1 MPFLPP
7 GDLPDPGMEPT
18 SSASP
23 ALAGGFFTTEPL
35 GDSLG
40 TLRKS
45 LLGSCDLFISFPLNN
60 ISQSASSRAPVLRGK
75 GTKEKGVDLGNGC
88 LALVCV
94 PSLQLE
100 DLTEVLPGDSV
111 RMGLWRIVTK
121 SQKVS
126 RI

>member
-1 MPFLPP
+1 
-7 GDLPDPGMEPT
+7 MEPT

-35 GDSLG
+35 GDPLV

-45 LLGSCDLFISFPLNN
+45 LLGSYDLFISFPLNN
-60 ISQSASSRAPVLRGK
+60 ISQSASSRAPVLRRK
-75 GTKEKGVDLGNGC
+75 GTKEKGVDLGNGGFA
-88 LALVCV
+88 LACV

-100 DLTEVLPGDSV
+100 DLTAVLPGDAV